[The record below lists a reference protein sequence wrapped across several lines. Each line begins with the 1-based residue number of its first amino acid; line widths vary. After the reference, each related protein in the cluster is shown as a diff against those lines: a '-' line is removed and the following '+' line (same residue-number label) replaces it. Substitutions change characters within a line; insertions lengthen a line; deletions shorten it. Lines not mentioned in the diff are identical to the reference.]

1 MASKILVDELAPYSH
16 ATDVTLATGKKIA
29 GANTQFKITGGSN
42 LNHLQT
48 DGAGNV
54 TWVAPPA
61 GGKVLNVVTTTV
73 TSAATS
79 TSSTTFEDLPGLTV
93 TISPTATTSNILIF
107 VNLQVSGSGGG
118 GVMVPMRLLR
128 DSTPIFIGD
137 QLSSNRG
144 RGAFNHRAYSHQTL
158 GNYSGTYYDEAI
170 STTSATVYKMQWATE
185 TGGYYGQ
192 LNQANA
198 GSDILKY
205 STGSSTITVMEIG
218 V

>member
-1 MASKILVDELAPYSH
+1 MASKIIVDQLE
-16 ATDVTLATGKKIA
+16 K
-29 GANTQFKITGGSN
+29 TGGALAALTLPAAN
-42 LNHLQT
+42 ATANQILKN
-48 DGAGNV
+48 DGAGALSW
-54 TWVAPPA
+54 TDS

-79 TSSTTFEDLPGLTV
+79 TSSTTFEDLPGVTV
-93 TISPTATTSNILIF
+93 TISPTAATSKILIF
-107 VNLQVSGSGGG
+107 INLQVSGSGGG

-137 QLSSNRG
+137 QLGSNRG
-144 RGAFNHRAYSHQTL
+144 RGAFNHRASSEQEL
-158 GNYSGTYYDEAI
+158 GNYSGTYYDETI
-170 STTSATVYKMQWATE
+170 STTSATVYKMQWCTE
-185 TGGYYGQ
+185 TGSYYGQ

-205 STGSSTITVMEIG
+205 STGCSSITVMEIG